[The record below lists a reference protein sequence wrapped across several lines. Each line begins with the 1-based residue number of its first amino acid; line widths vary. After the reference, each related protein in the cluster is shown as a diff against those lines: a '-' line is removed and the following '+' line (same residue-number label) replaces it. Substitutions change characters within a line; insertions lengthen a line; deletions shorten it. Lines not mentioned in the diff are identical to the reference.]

1 MLGRLISIAPALK
14 TCRFSRGL
22 TRSREHNIVSFNKK
36 ELGKSPDHPPL
47 KWGVFNDTGE
57 LGANLQKL
65 YNPLIVILPMKYKKE
80 DLVKISWDDF
90 DKYALKIKNEVENYL
105 NKKNIKIDVVV
116 PIFRG
121 GGILAL
127 KLAFEFKVIRIL
139 PYQYKY
145 FHGEKDFKLK
155 KVYCPKF
162 SQLTTFKKK
171 NPVILV
177 VEGNHSTG
185 RIANLVISDIKKQLP
200 NSKIIYVSLAKDYF
214 YKDSVKNIDF
224 TTCGYYTNE
233 NRKLSKEACKKIGIN
248 FENVYIFPWE
258 SYEEELAMLNNDNFG
273 YENQEEF

>member
-1 MLGRLISIAPALK
+1 M
-14 TCRFSRGL
+14 
-22 TRSREHNIVSFNKK
+22 
-36 ELGKSPDHPPL
+36 
-47 KWGVFNDTGE
+47 
-57 LGANLQKL
+57 Q
-65 YNPLIVILPMKYKKE
+65 YKKE

-127 KLAFEFKVIRIL
+127 KLAFEFKVIRLL

-155 KVYCPKF
+155 KIYCPEF

-233 NRKLSKEACKKIGIN
+233 NRKLSKETCKKIGIN

-258 SYEEELAMLNNDNFG
+258 SYEEELAMLNNANFG